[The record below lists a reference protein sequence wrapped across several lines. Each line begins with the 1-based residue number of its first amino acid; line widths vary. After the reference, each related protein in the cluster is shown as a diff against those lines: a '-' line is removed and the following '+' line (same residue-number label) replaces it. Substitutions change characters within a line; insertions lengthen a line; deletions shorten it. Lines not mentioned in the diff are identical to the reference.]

1 MSEESTSGR
10 ETERGVA
17 QIEPTQAPACVLQIY
32 GGTLGRRYEFDGRD
46 YVIGRDPDND
56 ISVDLTTVSRRHAR
70 LFKKDG
76 EAWVEDLGS
85 TNGTLVNDEPI
96 DGPRQLHNGDQLRFG
111 SSILKYIEGGN
122 VEALY
127 HEEIY
132 RLMITDGLTGAA
144 TQRAFVEFLD
154 RELLRAKRHGRPLS
168 LVMLDIDH
176 FKDVNDTH
184 GHLAGDYVL
193 RGVAAVVRGE
203 VRGDELFARYGGEE
217 FAVVLP
223 ETLLED
229 AARFCERVRAKVE
242 TADVHLERCCA
253 PGHHQHRRHLDHGRR
268 GPGRTRGARRRLPV
282 RGETR
287 RPQPLRPVLMHPLV
301 R

>member
-1 MSEESTSGR
+1 MSEESTRGR
-10 ETERGVA
+10 ETERGIE

-46 YVIGRDPDND
+46 FVVGRDPDND
-56 ISVDLTTVSRRHAR
+56 ICVDLSTVSRQHAR
-70 LFKKDG
+70 LYGKDG
-76 EAWVEDLGS
+76 GAWVEDLGS
-85 TNGTLVNDEPI
+85 TNGTLVNDVPI
-96 DGPRQLHNGDQLRFG
+96 DGPQQLRNGDQLRFG
-111 SSILKYIEGGN
+111 SSILKFIEGRN

-154 RELLRAKRHGRPLS
+154 RELLRAKRHGRPVS

-176 FKDVNDTH
+176 FKAVNDAG
-184 GHLAGDYVL
+184 GHLAGDHVL
-193 RGVAAVVRGE
+193 RGVAAAVRGE

-223 ETLLED
+223 ETVLAD
-229 AARFCERVRAKVE
+229 AAQFCERVRAKVE
-242 TADVHLERCCA
+242 AQAFAWKDQVLHVTISVGGTSTRNNEDQAALVARADAQLYEAKRT
-253 PGHHQHRRHLDHGRR
+253 GRNR
-268 GPGRTRGARRRLPV
+268 S
-282 RGETR
+282 
-287 RPQPLRPVLMHPLV
+287 VLS
-301 R
+301 